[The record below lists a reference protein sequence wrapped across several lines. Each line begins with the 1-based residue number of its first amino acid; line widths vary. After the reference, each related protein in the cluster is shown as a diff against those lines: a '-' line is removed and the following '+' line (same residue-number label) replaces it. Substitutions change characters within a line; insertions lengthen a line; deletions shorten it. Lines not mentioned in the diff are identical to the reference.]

1 MSGYV
6 FPPLV
11 IPTYTIGP
19 FTALSFFFFTALS
32 LYQTLFFF
40 IFLPKLIPKT
50 ISNWTYIVFYPYMF
64 TELLITW
71 VYFFFNT
78 HIPLKY

>member
-32 LYQTLFFF
+32 LYQTLVFF
-40 IFLPKLIPKT
+40 
-50 ISNWTYIVFYPYMF
+50 
-64 TELLITW
+64 
-71 VYFFFNT
+71 YFSSKAYTKDNF
-78 HIPLKY
+78 